1 MEGHDHS
8 HFPTEGGDDDLDELI
23 QQFEARGYAPD
34 GAEVGEAGE
43 HGHGGHGGHEPGGH
57 GHGAPQPR
65 RFEHRG
71 HTVEIVT
78 HYAITID
85 GEPWEQPIEVH
96 PDGSVSYHGLPQY
109 YVASAVDI
117 VKAVIDHGYELPDEI
132 RAAVE
137 AAREGE

>member
-1 MEGHDHS
+1 MEGHHHS
-8 HFPTEGGDDDLDELI
+8 HPAPEGGEHDLDELI
-23 QQFEARGYAPD
+23 RQFEERGYAPD
-34 GAEVGEAGE
+34 GAEVGEHGE
-43 HGHGGHGGHEPGGH
+43 HGHGGHEQGGH
-57 GHGAPQPR
+57 GHGAAQPR

-78 HYAITID
+78 HYTVTID
-85 GEPWEQPIEVH
+85 GEPWEQPMEVH
-96 PDGSVSYHGLPQY
+96 PDGSVTYHGLPQY

-132 RAAVE
+132 REAVR